1 MTWYQN
7 EGDGFGSDKMGNV
20 KVECVWCR
28 GNILFFLYCMISV
41 LFEFPKKWRCHC
53 NPDLSQVNCSLVDTT
68 MTMWSRMLLKLVY
81 IHILDMDY
89 IILLYRYLQLPLLLS
104 NQYGTQNI
112 LLLQLPLLPTPYPL
126 PPSLSIRS
134 AYSLSCLWIHTY
146 YSFVYSCLSWHP
158 SDQADPLLCLYY

>member
-1 MTWYQN
+1 
-7 EGDGFGSDKMGNV
+7 
-20 KVECVWCR
+20 
-28 GNILFFLYCMISV
+28 
-41 LFEFPKKWRCHC
+41 
-53 NPDLSQVNCSLVDTT
+53 

-126 PPSLSIRS
+126 ALASDPHIRFLVFG
-134 AYSLSCLWIHTY
+134 YILTIPLCIHAFLGTPLTRRIR
-146 YSFVYSCLSWHP
+146 SFVYTTRSMTIAQGVEEVGYVGFALV
-158 SDQADPLLCLYY
+158 YT